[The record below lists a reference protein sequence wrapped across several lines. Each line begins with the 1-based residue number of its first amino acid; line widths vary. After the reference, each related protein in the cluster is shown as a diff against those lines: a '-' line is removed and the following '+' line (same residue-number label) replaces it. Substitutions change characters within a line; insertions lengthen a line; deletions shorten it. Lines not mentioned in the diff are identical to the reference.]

1 MKRIWVA
8 LFIAATTTWSAST
21 IISLARTQNPTPKPP
36 PKAVVTAAQANGTYR
51 SDDNELKILAL
62 GHNKL
67 KVQFDGVYHTIS
79 KSVNTG
85 HAEGEAIIDG
95 NVATLELPDSGQC
108 KINIVF
114 LTRNRLKVMQ
124 EGDSPDCGFG
134 HNVRAD
140 GTYRKI
146 RSGKP
151 KFEPPP

>member
-1 MKRIWVA
+1 MKRLVT
-8 LFIAATTTWSAST
+8 LIAFVIASFVWAPATPAQK
-21 IISLARTQNPTPKPP
+21 LK
-36 PKAVVTAAQANGTYR
+36 VVTAAQANGVY
-51 SDDNELKILAL
+51 SSYDNEIRILAL
-62 GHNKL
+62 GKNKL

-85 HAEGEAIIDG
+85 YASGEATIEA
-95 NVATLELPDSGQC
+95 NVAVLELPEFGAC
-108 KINIVF
+108 KITIVF
-114 LTRNRLKVMQ
+114 MRGNRLKVTQ

-151 KFEPPP
+151 KFESPP